1 MPHKKTISAR
11 AAAQMME
18 GRGRIFLAGCASE
31 PRAILEAVR
40 QEPDLWQSETLTGT
54 FIPGVNDQDFSAL
67 GVETTVES
75 IFATKG
81 LKPGATMGRLDLM
94 PLHYSAQ
101 WRHLATPGVVKV
113 AYVEIPPPR
122 NDGTIGLGVSAD
134 FVLAP
139 VEAGARLVGV
149 INPRMP
155 DMVNGPVLPI
165 ERFAAFVED
174 DHDLPIYDAGEIDPA
189 TAAIGE
195 RIAGLLAPGD
205 TLQLGLGKVQS
216 AVLEALGK
224 AGLIDLAFHAGM
236 ISTPMLDAL
245 NANVFSRG
253 VTTGVAL
260 GHTQFYADVAERK
273 DIRFEPVGYTHAQ
286 RTFSSI
292 ERFISVNSVLEID
305 LHGQANGEFLGGRQI
320 SGHGGMVDFVRG
332 AREARSGLSILALPA
347 TGRNGT
353 VSRIVPR
360 LAEGCP
366 VTVAR
371 SDIDLVITEF
381 GVADLR
387 YASTF
392 ERAQRLTAIADPSFR
407 DGLEDEWRQAAQQGR

>member
-1 MPHKKTISAR
+1 MPDKKTVSAR
-11 AAAQMME
+11 TAAQMTE
-18 GRGRIFLAGCASE
+18 GEERIFLAGCASE

-40 QEPDLWQSETLTGT
+40 HEPDLWQNETLAGT
-54 FIPGVNDQDFSAL
+54 FIPGVNDQDFSAF
-67 GVETTVES
+67 GIGTTVES

-81 LKPGATMGRLDLM
+81 LKPGATQGRLDLL

-101 WRHLATPGVVKV
+101 WRYLSTPGCVKI

-122 NDGTIGLGVSAD
+122 NDGTVGLGVSAD

-139 VEAGARLVGV
+139 VAAGARLVGV
-149 INPRMP
+149 INGQMP
-155 DMVNGPVLPI
+155 DMADGPVLPVD
-165 ERFAAFVED
+165 RFAAFVED
-174 DHDLPIYDAGEIDPA
+174 DHDLPVYDAGEIDPA
-189 TAAIGE
+189 TAAIGQ
-195 RIAGLLAPGD
+195 RIAELLTPGD

-216 AVLEALGK
+216 AVLGALGK
-224 AGLIDLAFHAGM
+224 AGKSGLAFHAGM

-245 NANVFSRG
+245 DADVFSKG

-260 GHTQFYADVAERK
+260 GDHRFYEEVARRK
-273 DIRFEPVGYTHAQ
+273 DIRFAPVGYTHAQ
-286 RTFSSI
+286 TTFSSI
-292 ERFISVNSVLEID
+292 ERFISVNSVLEVD

-320 SGHGGMVDFVRG
+320 SGHGGMVDFIRG

-366 VTVAR
+366 ITVAR

-387 YASTF
+387 YASTT
-392 ERAQRLTAIADPSFR
+392 ERARRLTAIAAPAFR
-407 DGLEDEWRQAAQQGR
+407 NELEHEWRKAA